1 MKMYLFEMDEPGREQ
16 EYQIRRETIKYRP
29 YQIEAIDSV
38 FGEWETFSSTLV
50 VSATG
55 TGKSVIFSGVMER
68 FDKPGRYLVLAH
80 REELIRQAVQ
90 HARNAG
96 LSAAMEMAG
105 YRAGK
110 EDVIVSTIQTQSSYS
125 NCRECMNKPHLSESC
140 NNCGQ
145 TGKVRRFTNFNP
157 MDFGL
162 IIIDEA
168 HHATADSYRMVL
180 EWYRK
185 NPDLKILLVTATPKR
200 GDDVGLH
207 NVCESVAFEYD
218 MVDAIADGYLVPVRQ
233 KFVEVSGL
241 DLSAV
246 KTQSGDLS
254 TGGVEKAFINSSIDE
269 EYMLHQIAKPTVLES
284 AGRPTIL
291 FAPGQEYAKKITA
304 AFNAYEGVTAE
315 CIVDS
320 TPREARREIINRYKT
335 GQTQILVNCMVF
347 TEGFDAPNTAVVAN
361 CRPTKSESLYRQ
373 MIGRGT
379 RPLPGIVDSVSTAE
393 ERMQAIASSPK
404 PYCTVLDF
412 VGNSGRHKL
421 VSVVDVLSGDDIDP
435 VDLEAA
441 LKYAR
446 KKQEAL
452 DMQKLLEEVK
462 QKRIEREEKRKAA
475 ARVVAQTKTFA
486 ENARYTA
493 TDVDLFYGDKSTG
506 PLAPAIRLDS
516 ITKAQLIF
524 ITSKMGWPKERAS
537 RLSKKAAGRLIGEW
551 IEGKNKGKQAPQKS
565 RPASSG
571 SLIDDI
577 NAKLREF

>member
-1 MKMYLFEMDEPGREQ
+1 MTMYLFDIGESSGEQ
-16 EYQIRRETIKYRP
+16 EYQVAKKSIVYRP
-29 YQIEAIDSV
+29 YQVEAIDSV
-38 FGEWETFSSTLV
+38 FREWETFCSTLV

-68 FDKPGRYLVLAH
+68 FDRPGRCLVLAH
-80 REELIRQAVQ
+80 REELIRQATQ

-96 LSAAMEMAG
+96 LSASMEMAG
-105 YRAGK
+105 LRAGK
-110 EDVIVSTIQTQSSYS
+110 EDVVVSTIQTQASYS
-125 NCRECMNKPHLSESC
+125 NCRECMNKPHLADSC
-140 NNCGQ
+140 EACGQ
-145 TGKVRRFTNFNP
+145 TGKVRRFTRFNP

-168 HHATADSYRMVL
+168 HHATADSYRVVL
-180 EWYRK
+180 EWYKK
-185 NPDLKILLVTATPKR
+185 NPNLKILLVTATPKR

-218 MVDAIADGYLVPVRQ
+218 MIDAIADGYLVPVRQ
-233 KFVEVSGL
+233 KFVEVEGL
-241 DLSAV
+241 DLSTV
-246 KTQSGDLS
+246 KTQGGDLKI
-254 TGGVEKAFINSSIDE
+254 GGVERAFISASLDE

-315 CIVDS
+315 CIIDS

-335 GQTQILVNCMVF
+335 GQTQILVNCLVF

-379 RPLPGIVDSVSTAE
+379 RPLAGLVDSIHTAE
-393 ERMQAIASSPK
+393 ERMKAISESAK

-421 VSVVDVLSGDDIDP
+421 VSVADVLAGDDVDP

-446 KKQEAL
+446 KRQEAL
-452 DMQKLLEEVK
+452 DMQKVLEDIK
-462 QKRIEREEKRKAA
+462 QKRIEREEKRKAS
-475 ARVVAQTKTFA
+475 ARIVAQTKTFA

-493 TDVDLFYGDKSTG
+493 TDVDLFSGDKSSA

-516 ITKAQLIF
+516 ITKAQLSF
-524 ITSKMGWPKERAS
+524 IISKMGWPQDRAA
-537 RLSKKAAGRLIGEW
+537 RLTKKAAGRLIGEW
-551 IEGKNKGKQAPQKS
+551 IEGKNKKS
-565 RPASSG
+565 AARHERVPVNADK
-571 SLIDDI
+571 LFDDI
-577 NAKLREF
+577 NSKLREF

>member
-493 TDVDLFYGDKSTG
+493 TDVDLFSGDKSTG

>member
-1 MKMYLFEMDEPGREQ
+1 MYLFDTGAEQ
-16 EYQIRRETIKYRP
+16 EIQLKRKEIIYRP
-29 YQIEAIDSV
+29 YQLEAIESV
-38 FGEWETFSSTLV
+38 FREWDTFGSTLV

-68 FDKPGRYLVLAH
+68 FDKPGRFLVLAH

-105 YRAGK
+105 FRAGK
-110 EDVIVSTIQTQSSYS
+110 EDVVVSTIQTQSSYS
-125 NCRECMNKPHLSESC
+125 NCRECMNKPHLSASC
-140 NNCGQ
+140 IPCEQ

-157 MDFGL
+157 KDFSL

-168 HHATADSYRMVL
+168 HHATADSYRVVL
-180 EWYRK
+180 EWYRQ
-185 NPDLKILLVTATPKR
+185 NPELKVLMVTATPKR
-200 GDDVGLH
+200 SDDVGLH

-218 MVDAIADGYLVPVRQ
+218 MVEAIADGYLVPVRQ

-254 TGGVEKAFINSSIDE
+254 IGGVERAFISSSIDE

-304 AFNAYEGVTAE
+304 AFNAYDGVTAE

-335 GQTQILVNCMVF
+335 GKTQILVNCMVF

-379 RPLPGIVDSVSTAE
+379 RPLPGLVDSVGTAE
-393 ERMQAIASSPK
+393 ERRDAIASSGK
-404 PYCTVLDF
+404 PHCTVLDF

-421 VSVVDVLSGDDIDP
+421 VSVANVLAGDEIDP

-446 KKQEAL
+446 KRQEAL
-452 DMQKLLEEVK
+452 DMQKVLEEVR

-493 TDVDLFYGDKSTG
+493 TDVDLFSGEKSTG

-516 ITKAQLIF
+516 ITKAQMIF
-524 ITSKMGWPKERAS
+524 ITSKLGWPHERAAK
-537 RLSKKAAGRLIGEW
+537 LSKKAAGRIIGEF
-551 IEGKNKGKQAPQKS
+551 IEGKKKRTSTQAPRKTS
-565 RPASSG
+565 GG
-571 SLIDDI
+571 SLLDDI